1 MAFEGKYYS
10 MGQDDMDESVVEKR
24 KTLEAILFVSSSS
37 ISLVDIAKIVEV
49 PTAEIAAIIKEMNE
63 EYAHGHGIRITV
75 HNNRAQL
82 TTAPELAEKIEE
94 FLGLEITTTLSRA
107 ALESLAIIAYK
118 QPITRPHIDEIRGV
132 NSDGVVRTLL
142 SKGLIEE
149 MGRAESMGKPILY
162 GTTEDFLHYFGL
174 ESIAELP
181 EITSLSVS
189 GGSSAQPV
197 LKQ

>member
-1 MAFEGKYYS
+1 MTFEGKYYS
-10 MGQDDMDESVVEKR
+10 MGQDDMDESTQSKKKIV
-24 KTLEAILFVSSSS
+24 EAILFVSSSS
-37 ISLVDIAKIVEV
+37 IPLVEIAKIVD
-49 PTAEIAAIIKEMNE
+49 ISSSDLSSLIKEMNE
-63 EYAHGHGIRITV
+63 EYAEAHGIRIMV

-82 TTAPELAEKIEE
+82 TTAPELSEKIEE

-118 QPITRPHIDEIRGV
+118 QPITRPQIDDIRGV

-149 MGRAESMGKPILY
+149 LGRAETMGKPIIY

-181 EITSLSVS
+181 EITNLSVS
-189 GGSSAQPV
+189 GGNTAQSI

>member
-1 MAFEGKYYS
+1 MALEGKYYS
-10 MGQDDMDESVVEKR
+10 MGQDDMDESTQSKKR
-24 KTLEAILFVSSSS
+24 IVEAILFVSSSS
-37 ISLVDIAKIVEV
+37 IPLVEIAKIVD
-49 PTAEIAAIIKEMNE
+49 ISSSDLSSLIKEMNE
-63 EYAHGHGIRITV
+63 EYAEAHGIRIMV

-82 TTAPELAEKIEE
+82 TTAPELSEKIEE

-118 QPITRPHIDEIRGV
+118 QPITRPQIDDIRGV

-149 MGRAESMGKPILY
+149 LGRAETMGKPIIY

-181 EITSLSVS
+181 EITNLSVS
-189 GGSSAQPV
+189 GGNTAQSI

>member
-1 MAFEGKYYS
+1 MSLEGKYYS
-10 MGQDDMDESVVEKR
+10 MGLDDMDENAVQKKKIV
-24 KTLEAILFVSSSS
+24 EAILFVSSNS
-37 ISLVDIAKIVEV
+37 IPLSDLAKLANLSTSELMSL
-49 PTAEIAAIIKEMNE
+49 IKEMNE
-63 EYAHGHGIRITV
+63 EYSTNHGFRIML
-75 HNNRAQL
+75 HNNRVQL
-82 TTAPELAEKIEE
+82 TTAPELSEKIEE

-118 QPITRPHIDEIRGV
+118 QPITRPQIDEIRGV

-149 MGRAESMGKPILY
+149 TGRAETMGKPILY

-174 ESIAELP
+174 DSIIDLP

-189 GGSSAQPV
+189 GGNNPHSI

>member
-1 MAFEGKYYS
+1 MALEGKYYS
-10 MGQDDMDESVVEKR
+10 MRQDDMDEATLAK
-24 KTLEAILFVSSSS
+24 KKILEAILFVSSSS
-37 ISLVDIAKIVEV
+37 IPLAEIAKIVDL
-49 PTAEIAAIIKEMNE
+49 PTSELSSLIKEMNE
-63 EYAHGHGIRITV
+63 EYAEAHGIRIMV

-82 TTAPELAEKIEE
+82 TTSPELSEKIEE

-107 ALESLAIIAYK
+107 ALESLAIISYK
-118 QPITRPHIDEIRGV
+118 QPITRPQIDEIRGV

-149 MGRAESMGKPILY
+149 LGRAETMGKPILY

-181 EITSLSVS
+181 EITNLSVS
-189 GGSSAQPV
+189 GGNTTQSI

>member
-1 MAFEGKYYS
+1 MALEGKYYS
-10 MGQDDMDESVVEKR
+10 MGQDDMDENTLSK
-24 KTLEAILFVSSSS
+24 KKILEAVLFVSSSS
-37 ISLVDIAKIVEV
+37 IPLAEITKIVDISTSELSVL
-49 PTAEIAAIIKEMNE
+49 IKKMNE
-63 EYAHGHGIRITV
+63 EYAETHGIRIMV

-118 QPITRPHIDEIRGV
+118 QPITRPQIDEIRGV

-149 MGRAESMGKPILY
+149 TGRAETMGKPILY

-174 ESIAELP
+174 ESIVELP
-181 EITSLSVS
+181 EITNLSVS
-189 GGSSAQPV
+189 GGNTASTI

>member
-1 MAFEGKYYS
+1 MALEGKYYS
-10 MGQDDMDESVVEKR
+10 MGQDDMDENTLSK
-24 KTLEAILFVSSSS
+24 KKILEAVLFVSSSS
-37 ISLVDIAKIVEV
+37 IPLAEITKIVDISTSELSAL
-49 PTAEIAAIIKEMNE
+49 IKEMNE
-63 EYAHGHGIRITV
+63 EYAETHGIRIMV

-118 QPITRPHIDEIRGV
+118 QPITRPQIDEIRGV

-149 MGRAESMGKPILY
+149 TGRAETMGKPILY

-174 ESIAELP
+174 ESIVELP
-181 EITSLSVS
+181 EITNLSVS
-189 GGSSAQPV
+189 GGNTASTI

>member
-1 MAFEGKYYS
+1 M
-10 MGQDDMDESVVEKR
+10 DDSALSKR
-24 KTLEAILFVSSSS
+24 RMLEAILFVSSGS
-37 ISLVDIAKIVEV
+37 V
-49 PTAEIAAIIKEMNE
+49 PLAEIAKLIDATPAEITALTDEMNA
-63 EYAHGHGIRITV
+63 EYKASHGIRIMT

-82 TTAPELAEKIEE
+82 ATAPELAEKIEE

-118 QPITRPHIDEIRGV
+118 QPITRPQIDEIRGV

-149 MGRAESMGKPILY
+149 VGRAETMGKPILY
-162 GTTEDFLHYFGL
+162 GTTEDFLQYFGL
-174 ESIAELP
+174 VSLVELP
-181 EITSLSVS
+181 EISSLSA
-189 GGSSAQPV
+189 GGGNAAHTI

>member
-1 MAFEGKYYS
+1 MALEGKYYS
-10 MGQDDMDESVVEKR
+10 MRQDDMDEATLAK
-24 KTLEAILFVSSSS
+24 KKILEAILFVSSSS
-37 ISLVDIAKIVEV
+37 IPLAEIAKIVDL
-49 PTAEIAAIIKEMNE
+49 PTSELSSLIKKMNE
-63 EYAHGHGIRITV
+63 EYSEAHGIRIMV

-82 TTAPELAEKIEE
+82 TTAPELSEKIEE

-107 ALESLAIIAYK
+107 ALESLAIISYK
-118 QPITRPHIDEIRGV
+118 QPITRPQIDEIRGV

-149 MGRAESMGKPILY
+149 LGRAETMGKPILY

-181 EITSLSVS
+181 EITNLSVS
-189 GGSSAQPV
+189 GGNTTQSI

>member
-1 MAFEGKYYS
+1 MALEGKYYS
-10 MGQDDMDESVVEKR
+10 MGQDDMDEATLAK
-24 KTLEAILFVSSSS
+24 KKILEAILFVSSSS
-37 ISLVDIAKIVEV
+37 IPLAEITKIVDLSTSELSSL
-49 PTAEIAAIIKEMNE
+49 IKEMNA
-63 EYAHGHGIRITV
+63 EYAEAHGIRIMV

-82 TTAPELAEKIEE
+82 TTSPKLSEKIEE
-94 FLGLEITTTLSRA
+94 FLGLEVTTTLSRA
-107 ALESLAIIAYK
+107 ALESLAIISYK
-118 QPITRPHIDEIRGV
+118 QPITRPQIDEIRGV

-149 MGRAESMGKPILY
+149 LGRTETMGKPILY

-181 EITSLSVS
+181 EITNLSVS
-189 GGSSAQPV
+189 GGNTTQSI

>member
-1 MAFEGKYYS
+1 MALEGKYYS
-10 MGQDDMDESVVEKR
+10 MGQDDMDESTQSKKKIV
-24 KTLEAILFVSSSS
+24 EAILFVSSSS
-37 ISLVDIAKIVEV
+37 IPLVEIAKIVD
-49 PTAEIAAIIKEMNE
+49 ISSSDLSSLIKEMNE
-63 EYAHGHGIRITV
+63 EYAEAHGIRIMV

-82 TTAPELAEKIEE
+82 TTAPELSEKIEE

-118 QPITRPHIDEIRGV
+118 QPITRPQIDDIRGV

-149 MGRAESMGKPILY
+149 LGRAETMGKPIIY

-181 EITSLSVS
+181 EITNLSVS
-189 GGSSAQPV
+189 GGNTAQSI

>member
-1 MAFEGKYYS
+1 
-10 MGQDDMDESVVEKR
+10 MGQDDMDESTQSKKKIV
-24 KTLEAILFVSSSS
+24 EAILFVSSSS
-37 ISLVDIAKIVEV
+37 IPLVEIAKIVD
-49 PTAEIAAIIKEMNE
+49 ISSSDLSSLIKEMNE
-63 EYAHGHGIRITV
+63 EYAEAHGIRIMV

-82 TTAPELAEKIEE
+82 TTAPELSEKIEE

-118 QPITRPHIDEIRGV
+118 QPITRPQIDDIRGV

-149 MGRAESMGKPILY
+149 LGRAETMGKPIIY

-181 EITSLSVS
+181 EITNLSVS
-189 GGSSAQPV
+189 GGNTAQSI

>member
-1 MAFEGKYYS
+1 MALEGKYYS
-10 MGQDDMDESVVEKR
+10 MGQDDMDENTLSK
-24 KTLEAILFVSSSS
+24 KKILEAVLFVSSSS
-37 ISLVDIAKIVEV
+37 IPLAEIAKIVDL
-49 PTAEIAAIIKEMNE
+49 PTSELSSLIKEMNE
-63 EYAHGHGIRITV
+63 EYAEAHGIRIMV

-82 TTAPELAEKIEE
+82 TTSPELSEKIEE

-107 ALESLAIIAYK
+107 ALESLAIISYK
-118 QPITRPHIDEIRGV
+118 QPITRPQIDEIRGV

-149 MGRAESMGKPILY
+149 LGRAETMGKPILY

-181 EITSLSVS
+181 EITNLSVS
-189 GGSSAQPV
+189 GGNTTQSI